1 MLLLGNL
8 DFEILLYNLYNF
20 LGGGPLSGSP
30 GCYQNLS
37 LIRLTTELIKQHFYG
52 KPDNQKWIIVDMGV
66 TFADD
71 TIPGIDLIYP
81 DPGFIIDKKED
92 LLGIILTHAHEDHI
106 GAIAHIWPKLKCKI
120 YATPFTAVL
129 INEKFKE
136 KKIDISKELK
146 IVQLNSTLDLDPFK
160 IEFVTLTHS
169 ILEPNGLKIETPV
182 GNILHTGD
190 WKCDPDPLIGENI
203 NSKRLKEI
211 GDEGVLAMICDSTN
225 VFSAGRAGSELDV
238 RNNLLKVMQRL
249 NKRIIITSFASN
261 VARMETAF
269 YCAEKTGRQIALVG
283 RSMHRIYKAARQ
295 CGYLNNVIEPL
306 DARDV
311 KNIAREKIVYLCT
324 GSQGEPMGA
333 MNRIANY
340 IHPDVFIERGDTV
353 IFSSKI
359 IPGNEKKLYK
369 LHNQLVKEGIEVIS
383 EENEYIHVSGH
394 PNREDLKDMYNWIK
408 PKCVIPVHGE
418 HRHMIEHINF
428 AKEMQV
434 PYPVKVENGDIVRIY
449 PGNKPEVFDKA
460 PSGKLYVDGNISVE
474 EDSQSIKERKNL
486 SANGFIEATI
496 LITPKGNIHNRP
508 LLTFRG
514 LPIYEKEEFLYELED
529 EIEKTTRS
537 FSLNNKKQETN
548 LIDALKTTCRK
559 FTKEKTGKRPLT
571 NINLVRI

>member
-1 MLLLGNL
+1 MKEELI
-8 DFEILLYNLYNF
+8 FCP
-20 LGGGPLSGSP
+20 LGGSGEI
-30 GCYQNLS
+30 GMNMNL
-37 LIRLTTELIKQHFYG
+37 FAYG
-52 KPDNQKWIIVDMGV
+52 KPENQKWIIVDIGV

-71 TIPGIDLIYP
+71 SIPGIDLIYP

-120 YATPFTAVL
+120 YATPFTSVL
-129 INEKFKE
+129 ISEKFKE
-136 KKIDISKELK
+136 KKIDTTGYLK
-146 IVQLNSTLDLDPFK
+146 IVELNSTINLDPFK

-203 NSKRLKEI
+203 NTKRLKEI
-211 GDEGVLAMICDSTN
+211 GKEGVITMICDSTN

-238 RNNLLKVMQRL
+238 RKNMLKVLERL
-249 NKRIIITSFASN
+249 NKRVIITSFASN
-261 VARMETAF
+261 VARMESAF
-269 YCAEKTGRQIALVG
+269 YCAEKVGRQIALVG

-306 DARDV
+306 DSRDA
-311 KNIAREKIVYLCT
+311 KNISRDKIVYLCT

-333 MNRIANY
+333 MTRISNY
-340 IHPDVFIERGDTV
+340 THPDVLIEKGDAV

-383 EENEYIHVSGH
+383 EESEYIHVSGH
-394 PNREDLKDMYNWIK
+394 PNREDLRDMYNWIK
-408 PKCVIPVHGE
+408 PKSVIPVHGE
-418 HRHMIEHINF
+418 HRHMLEHINF

-434 PYPVKVENGDIVRIY
+434 QYPIKVENGDIVRLY
-449 PGNKPEVFDKA
+449 PGKKPEVFDKA
-460 PSGKLYVDGNISVE
+460 PNGRIYVDGSVSVE
-474 EDSQSIKERKNL
+474 EDSQSIKERKNV
-486 SANGFIEATI
+486 SVNGFIEATI

-514 LPIYEKEEFLYELED
+514 LPIYDKEVYQNDLEEELE
-529 EIEKTTRS
+529 KTVKT

-548 LIDALKTTCRK
+548 LIDALKSACRK
-559 FTKEKTGKRPLT
+559 FTKQKTGKKPLV
-571 NINLVRI
+571 NVNLVRI